1 MNKRST
7 GFNPVKRY
15 SGHFC
20 FQQFHIIV
28 YLTVSKSSLYAAIK
42 MSLSFMVSVQV
53 FIGVP
58 AVLVL
63 IAAFLVVMP
72 VVDNPQVRKEHTPN
86 RWTLMTTML

>member
-1 MNKRST
+1 
-7 GFNPVKRY
+7 
-15 SGHFC
+15 
-20 FQQFHIIV
+20 
-28 YLTVSKSSLYAAIK
+28 